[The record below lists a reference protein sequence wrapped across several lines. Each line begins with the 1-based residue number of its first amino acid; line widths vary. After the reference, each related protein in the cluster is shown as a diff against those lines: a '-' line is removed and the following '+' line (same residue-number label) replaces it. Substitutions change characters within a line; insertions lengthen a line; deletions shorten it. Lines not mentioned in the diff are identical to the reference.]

1 MVIIPRQGGRLKKL
15 SCHKGKASFSS
26 LMDERRARV
35 YLVKEG
41 ENEMEER
48 EREREKAQN
57 SKIKYRQN

>member
-1 MVIIPRQGGRLKKL
+1 MKKL

-48 EREREKAQN
+48 ERERKGSELEN
-57 SKIKYRQN
+57 KISTKLN